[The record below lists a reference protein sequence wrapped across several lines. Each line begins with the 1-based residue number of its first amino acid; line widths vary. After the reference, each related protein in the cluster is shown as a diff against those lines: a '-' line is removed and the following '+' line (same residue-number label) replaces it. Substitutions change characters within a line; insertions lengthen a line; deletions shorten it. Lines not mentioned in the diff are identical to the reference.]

1 MNYYGTQV
9 NNLIEELRRLPGIGG
24 KSAQRLA
31 FHIINMPQEHVEHL
45 AEVLVSARK
54 NIRYCK
60 CCCTLTDGEL
70 CPICASDKRDHST
83 IMVVEHTKDLAAY
96 EKTGQ
101 YNGVYHVLQ
110 GTLVPSLGKGPDDI
124 RFKELM
130 ERLDT
135 TPVKELILA
144 TNSSLDGEAT
154 AMYIT
159 KKVKPR
165 GIRITRIAS
174 GVPIGGELEYIDE
187 VTLLRALEGY
197 MIQDTDLFH
206 DSIKNNL
213 RIAKLTATDEEI
225 IESGEFSYGS
235 SVFFHGKKK
244 YEERLESKYP
254 YLKVINIE
262 TVFPSRFNQDSLIII
277 LLFKLSIFAS

>member
-9 NNLIEELRRLPGIGG
+9 TNLIEELRRLPGIGS

-31 FHIINMPQEHVEHL
+31 FHIINMPEEHVEHL

-60 CCCTLTDGEL
+60 CCCTLTDREI
-70 CPICASDKRDHST
+70 CPICSSDKRDHST
-83 IMVVEHTKDLAAY
+83 IMVVEHTQDLAAY

-110 GTLVPSLGKGPDDI
+110 GTLVPSLGKGPNDI
-124 RFKELM
+124 RFKELE
-130 ERLDT
+130 ERLDN

-187 VTLLRALEGY
+187 VTLSRALDG
-197 MIQDTDLFH
+197 
-206 DSIKNNL
+206 
-213 RIAKLTATDEEI
+213 RIEL
-225 IESGEFSYGS
+225 
-235 SVFFHGKKK
+235 
-244 YEERLESKYP
+244 
-254 YLKVINIE
+254 
-262 TVFPSRFNQDSLIII
+262 
-277 LLFKLSIFAS
+277 

>member
-9 NNLIEELRRLPGIGG
+9 TNLIEELRRLPGIGS

-31 FHIINMPQEHVEHL
+31 FHIINMPEEHVEHL

-54 NIRYCK
+54 NILYCK
-60 CCCTLTDGEL
+60 CCCTLTDREI

-83 IMVVEHTKDLAAY
+83 IMVVEHTQDLAAY

-124 RFKELM
+124 RFKELE
-130 ERLDT
+130 ERLDK
-135 TPVKELILA
+135 TPVRELILA

-187 VTLLRALEGY
+187 VTLSRALDG
-197 MIQDTDLFH
+197 
-206 DSIKNNL
+206 
-213 RIAKLTATDEEI
+213 RIEL
-225 IESGEFSYGS
+225 
-235 SVFFHGKKK
+235 
-244 YEERLESKYP
+244 
-254 YLKVINIE
+254 
-262 TVFPSRFNQDSLIII
+262 
-277 LLFKLSIFAS
+277 

>member
-9 NNLIEELRRLPGIGG
+9 TNLIEELRRLPGIGS

-31 FHIINMPQEHVEHL
+31 FHIINMPEEHVEHL

-187 VTLLRALEGY
+187 VTLSRALDG
-197 MIQDTDLFH
+197 
-206 DSIKNNL
+206 
-213 RIAKLTATDEEI
+213 RIEL
-225 IESGEFSYGS
+225 
-235 SVFFHGKKK
+235 
-244 YEERLESKYP
+244 
-254 YLKVINIE
+254 
-262 TVFPSRFNQDSLIII
+262 
-277 LLFKLSIFAS
+277 

>member
-9 NNLIEELRRLPGIGG
+9 TNLIEELRRLPGIGS

-31 FHIINMPQEHVEHL
+31 FHIINMPEAHVEHL

-60 CCCTLTDGEL
+60 CCCTLTDREI

-83 IMVVEHTKDLAAY
+83 IMVVEHTQDLAAY

-124 RFKELM
+124 RFKELE
-130 ERLDT
+130 ERLDK

-187 VTLLRALEGY
+187 VTLSRALDG
-197 MIQDTDLFH
+197 
-206 DSIKNNL
+206 
-213 RIAKLTATDEEI
+213 RIEL
-225 IESGEFSYGS
+225 
-235 SVFFHGKKK
+235 
-244 YEERLESKYP
+244 
-254 YLKVINIE
+254 
-262 TVFPSRFNQDSLIII
+262 
-277 LLFKLSIFAS
+277 

>member
-9 NNLIEELRRLPGIGG
+9 TNLIEELRRLPGIGS

-31 FHIINMPQEHVEHL
+31 FHIINMPEEHVEHL

-60 CCCTLTDGEL
+60 CCCTLTDREI

-83 IMVVEHTKDLAAY
+83 IMVVEHTQDLAAY

-124 RFKELM
+124 RFKELE
-130 ERLDT
+130 ERLVK

-187 VTLLRALEGY
+187 VTLSRALDG
-197 MIQDTDLFH
+197 
-206 DSIKNNL
+206 
-213 RIAKLTATDEEI
+213 RIEL
-225 IESGEFSYGS
+225 
-235 SVFFHGKKK
+235 
-244 YEERLESKYP
+244 
-254 YLKVINIE
+254 
-262 TVFPSRFNQDSLIII
+262 
-277 LLFKLSIFAS
+277 

>member
-9 NNLIEELRRLPGIGG
+9 TNLIEELRRLPGIGS

-31 FHIINMPQEHVEHL
+31 FHIINMPEEHVEHL
-45 AEVLVSARK
+45 AETLVSARR
-54 NIRYCK
+54 NIRYCA
-60 CCCTLTDGEL
+60 CCCTLTDREI

-130 ERLDT
+130 ERLEKE
-135 TPVKELILA
+135 PVKELILA

-159 KKVKPR
+159 KKVKPM

-187 VTLLRALEGY
+187 VTLSRALDG
-197 MIQDTDLFH
+197 
-206 DSIKNNL
+206 
-213 RIAKLTATDEEI
+213 RIEL
-225 IESGEFSYGS
+225 
-235 SVFFHGKKK
+235 
-244 YEERLESKYP
+244 
-254 YLKVINIE
+254 
-262 TVFPSRFNQDSLIII
+262 
-277 LLFKLSIFAS
+277 

>member
-1 MNYYGTQV
+1 
-9 NNLIEELRRLPGIGG
+9 
-24 KSAQRLA
+24 
-31 FHIINMPQEHVEHL
+31 
-45 AEVLVSARK
+45 
-54 NIRYCK
+54 
-60 CCCTLTDGEL
+60 
-70 CPICASDKRDHST
+70 
-83 IMVVEHTKDLAAY
+83 MVVEHTQDLAAY

-124 RFKELM
+124 RFKELE
-130 ERLDT
+130 ERLDN

-187 VTLLRALEGY
+187 VTLSRALDG
-197 MIQDTDLFH
+197 
-206 DSIKNNL
+206 
-213 RIAKLTATDEEI
+213 RIEL
-225 IESGEFSYGS
+225 
-235 SVFFHGKKK
+235 
-244 YEERLESKYP
+244 
-254 YLKVINIE
+254 
-262 TVFPSRFNQDSLIII
+262 
-277 LLFKLSIFAS
+277 

>member
-101 YNGVYHVLQ
+101 YNGVYHVLH
-110 GTLVPSLGKGPDDI
+110 GVLSPMSHVGPDDLRI
-124 RFKELM
+124 SELVSRVAQGGVEEVIM
-130 ERLDT
+130 AMNPDT
-135 TPVKELILA
+135 E
-144 TNSSLDGEAT
+144 GETT
-154 AMYIT
+154 AMYISRLL
-159 KKVKPR
+159 KPFGVKVTR
-165 GIRITRIAS
+165 LAYGIPVGS
-174 GVPIGGELEYIDE
+174 NLEFADDA
-187 VTLLRALEGY
+187 TLLRALEGRVE
-197 MIQDTDLFH
+197 M
-206 DSIKNNL
+206 
-213 RIAKLTATDEEI
+213 
-225 IESGEFSYGS
+225 
-235 SVFFHGKKK
+235 
-244 YEERLESKYP
+244 
-254 YLKVINIE
+254 
-262 TVFPSRFNQDSLIII
+262 
-277 LLFKLSIFAS
+277 